1 MLRQPYHRYEEVARG
16 LSAPATAQLDATQQ
30 ALRAVLLGAP
40 GADAATAYAYDLFR
54 TPSHRAALDAFVLAE
69 ATPETVN
76 AVIGV
81 SADVVRRY
89 AHLFMD
95 VSVFRNRLEM
105 LTWASEYD
113 GDAYGKEL
121 CRAALTIGIDYLLWA
136 FGKGDADLD
145 ARMVVRR
152 TMVDSFY
159 RGLAHR
165 GNGLTAGVTKEAYK
179 WWATAV
185 RNAEIL
191 EKIDPRVSKHAAEE
205 LKIALE
211 ARDDTLKPEDAPV
224 TLDEILH

>member
-1 MLRQPYHRYEEVARG
+1 MVAAPSHRFNTVHAA
-16 LSAPATAQLDATQQ
+16 LSEAAVTHADPLMQ
-30 ALRAVLLGAP
+30 ALRDVLLNTP
-40 GADAATAYAYDLFR
+40 SADADVRYALDLYVA
-54 TPSHRAALDAFVLAE
+54 PAHRAAMDSFVLAG
-69 ATPETVN
+69 APADLVQS
-76 AVIGV
+76 VIGV
-81 SADVVRRY
+81 RAEVLRVY

-95 VSVFRNRLEM
+95 VGVFRNRLEM
-105 LTWASEYD
+105 LSWASDYE
-113 GDAYGKEL
+113 GDSYGKEL

-152 TMVDSFY
+152 TMIDSYY

-191 EKIDPRVSKHAAEE
+191 ERLDPRVSKHAAEE

-211 ARDDTLKPEDAPV
+211 AKDDTLKPGESPV
-224 TLDEILH
+224 SIDEILH

>member
-1 MLRQPYHRYEEVARG
+1 MPRPPYHRYEDVAKSLDVPG
-16 LSAPATAQLDATQQ
+16 FVHADPAQQ
-30 ALRAVLLGAP
+30 ALRDVLLRVP
-40 GADAATAYAYDLFR
+40 NADAAVGYAYDIFR
-54 TPSHRAALDAFVLAE
+54 NPAHRAALDAFVLAD
-69 ATPETVN
+69 ATPETVQ
-76 AVIGV
+76 AVVGV
-81 SADVVRRY
+81 AAEVVKKY
-89 AHLFMD
+89 AYLFMD
-95 VSVFRNRLEM
+95 LGVFRNRLEM

-211 ARDDTLKPEDAPV
+211 SRDDTLKPEDSPV
-224 TLDEILH
+224 ALHEILH